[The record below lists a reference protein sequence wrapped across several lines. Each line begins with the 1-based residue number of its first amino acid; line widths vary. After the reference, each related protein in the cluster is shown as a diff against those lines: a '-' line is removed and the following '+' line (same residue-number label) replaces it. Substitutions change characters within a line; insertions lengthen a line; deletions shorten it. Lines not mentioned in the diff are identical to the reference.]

1 MKIRILS
8 AIVLIAS
15 VSCTKLSTDEPH
27 RATDERQPTVSIRFA
42 SEPAEPGTKAF
53 FDSSTETWEKALGTL
68 TVLVFDNTGALMV
81 QRDFT
86 SAEPSAKKA
95 LFAIPKGTAGTTC
108 DFYAVANTPVANIT
122 TKTGLLALLESSAAD
137 YNGTFAE
144 VTTKARRAGGFVM
157 SGSATKSLA
166 ATGSQTDV
174 TVALKR
180 TVAKVALQVS
190 LASDFASKYRGAVR
204 INSVKLSTAAMQTP
218 VIKPARP
225 STGGMNSSFT
235 QTPNTVSNTYQN
247 LFYIYENGALGIGS
261 RVLLEMNATY
271 DLDGNYSTTGDQ
283 AAMTYSVELD
293 GKTGGQIERKGYYK
307 VNAVLNGL
315 VGNNVSVTVSVAD
328 WETPVTQSVNLGQ

>member
-86 SAEPSAKKA
+86 SAELSAKKA

-137 YNGTFAE
+137 YNGT
-144 VTTKARRAGGFVM
+144 
-157 SGSATKSLA
+157 SDDQ
-166 ATGSQTDV
+166 SQT
-174 TVALKR
+174 
-180 TVAKVALQVS
+180 
-190 LASDFASKYRGAVR
+190 RGRVR
-204 INSVKLSTAAMQTP
+204 HVWQCDKIPCS
-218 VIKPARP
+218 
-225 STGGMNSSFT
+225 
-235 QTPNTVSNTYQN
+235 
-247 LFYIYENGALGIGS
+247 
-261 RVLLEMNATY
+261 
-271 DLDGNYSTTGDQ
+271 
-283 AAMTYSVELD
+283 D
-293 GKTGGQIERKGYYK
+293 GKPNRRNRCIETYR
-307 VNAVLNGL
+307 
-315 VGNNVSVTVSVAD
+315 S
-328 WETPVTQSVNLGQ
+328 